1 MEKNEMSKEE
11 FAKLLED
18 HDWFYNMSD
27 DPWVW
32 TRGNQERLKIE
43 NLCKENPE
51 FQKMYEE
58 KGNSIFNPQI

>member
-27 DPWVW
+27 DPWVLDK
-32 TRGNQERLKIE
+32 R
-43 NLCKENPE
+43 
-51 FQKMYEE
+51 
-58 KGNSIFNPQI
+58 